1 MRGRK
6 PNLRL
11 VANPVGGCPPPPSWM
26 APAAQAEW
34 RRVVPVLVER
44 RVLTVADYAALE
56 NFCVLTGRARQ
67 AEAAIQ
73 SEEDPET
80 LMKWIRLQDKAM
92 CSARLYA
99 NELGLTPVSRSRPAI
114 DGDDDADSLLD

>member
-11 VANPVGGCPPPPSWM
+11 VAGGVSGSPPPPSWM
-26 APAAQAEW
+26 APTAQAEW

-44 RVLTVADYAALE
+44 RILTVADYAALE
-56 NFCVLTGRARQ
+56 NYCVLIGRSRD
-67 AEAAIQ
+67 AEARIQ
-73 SEEDPET
+73 EEEDPEI
-80 LMKWIRLQDKAM
+80 LMKWARLQDKAM

>member
-6 PNLRL
+6 PHLRL
-11 VANPVGGCPPPPSWM
+11 VDDAVSGSPPPPSWM

-44 RVLTVADYAALE
+44 RILTVADYGSLE
-56 NFCVLTGRARQ
+56 NYCVLIGRSRE
-67 AEAAIQ
+67 AEAALQ
-73 SEEDPET
+73 SEEDPEI
-80 LMKWIRLQDKAM
+80 LMKWARLQDKAM

-114 DGDDDADSLLD
+114 QEDDDADSLLD